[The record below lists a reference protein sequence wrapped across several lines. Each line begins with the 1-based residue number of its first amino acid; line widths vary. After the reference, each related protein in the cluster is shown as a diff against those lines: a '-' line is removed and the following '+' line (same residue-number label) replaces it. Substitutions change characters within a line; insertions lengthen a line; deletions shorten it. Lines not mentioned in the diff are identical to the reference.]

1 MKTTYIDGKPVI
13 VEGPHDSTTSQ
24 GTQEAQG
31 KKRKPLFC
39 PRKQRKSTTSY
50 PKVHLTMKKRKKGS
64 EDFEEEPMEKDAPQK
79 KASIEEECFE
89 VEATEKDAA
98 QNKASIKEEGSE
110 EEKMDANLTAWD
122 TAFFGSVQEKEYSYE
137 EENDDADVV
146 DSAKSKNQP
155 NQ

>member
-1 MKTTYIDGKPVI
+1 MPRIMKTTVVDDKVVV

-31 KKRKPLFC
+31 IKKRPLFR
-39 PRKQRKSTTSY
+39 PRKKKKSTTSY
-50 PKVHLTMKKRKKGS
+50 PKVHLTLKHKKGS

-98 QNKASIKEEGSE
+98 QNKASIEEEGFE
-110 EEKMDANLTAWD
+110 VEATEKDAA
-122 TAFFGSVQEKEYSYE
+122 
-137 EENDDADVV
+137 
-146 DSAKSKNQP
+146 
-155 NQ
+155 